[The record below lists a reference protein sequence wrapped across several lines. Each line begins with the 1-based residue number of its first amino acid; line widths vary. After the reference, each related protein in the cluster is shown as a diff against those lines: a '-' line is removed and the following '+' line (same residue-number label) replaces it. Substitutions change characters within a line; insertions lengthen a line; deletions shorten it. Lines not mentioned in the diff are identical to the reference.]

1 MSIRMIGLDLDG
13 TTLDAEGSFSERTI
27 DAFRGAMEKGAH
39 VVIATGRAV
48 HSLPEEIYDM
58 DGLEYAVTS
67 NGARIIE
74 LGTGDTIYSNFLD
87 GESVRI
93 AHKILKENNAMIE
106 LFYRGRAYI
115 GADEFE
121 RITTG
126 GPTMRN
132 RKYVSS
138 TRTPVDDIY
147 ALLLEGAEE
156 IENISVNYPTIDAK
170 LAMED
175 KLKAIPNVTVTSSF
189 TYNNE
194 IGGATTSK
202 ANALRFM
209 MEKLSVE
216 PEELMCCGDSP
227 NDIAMIKLAG
237 VGVAV
242 GNAEEV
248 VKEIADYIAAP
259 HYEDGVAKAIEKFV
273 LEK

>member
-13 TTLDAEGSFSERTI
+13 TTLDGEGRFSARTVE
-27 DAFRGAMEKGAH
+27 AFKKAREKGAH
-39 VVIATGRAV
+39 VIIATGRAL
-48 HSLPEEIYDM
+48 HSLPQEIYDM
-58 DGLEYAVTS
+58 GGLEYAVTS

-74 LGTGDTIYSNFLD
+74 LATRETICSNFID
-87 GESVRI
+87 EESVKI

-106 LFYRGRAYI
+106 IFYHGRAYI
-115 GADEFE
+115 SADEFE

-126 GPTMRN
+126 GATMRN

-147 ALLLEGAEE
+147 TMLFDGASE
-156 IENISVNYPTIDAK
+156 IENISINYPSV
-170 LAMED
+170 EE
-175 KLKAIPNVTVTSSF
+175 KLKMEEKLRQIPNVTVTSSF

-202 ANALRFM
+202 ANGLKYM
-209 MEKLSVE
+209 MEKLGVA

-227 NDIAMIKLAG
+227 NDMAMIKLAG

-242 GNAEEV
+242 GNAEEE
-248 VKEIADYIAAP
+248 VKKIADYITAP

-273 LEK
+273 L